1 MATSMAVNLR
11 LYLRVADRGGREGV
25 FRREFRRGV
34 GGDNQ
39 PRAKTQQCS
48 PRLLV
53 LGDSTGKD
61 GFKVLGDSRGEDEL

>member
-11 LYLRVADRGGREGV
+11 LYLRVADRGGRGV
-25 FRREFRRGV
+25 FRREFGRGV

-53 LGDSTGKD
+53 LGDSRGKD
-61 GFKVLGDSRGEDEL
+61 GFKVLGALRGEDEL